1 MKHWLNIVFPWYA
14 VITVAALMLYSIR
27 PVLVS
32 HLGEELEP
40 SYWHYW
46 VWFCLNAALA
56 VGAYVTWRFKRPWL
70 NVSLVAV
77 IAGLHFVSV
86 TARLF
91 ATEVGT
97 MALVGIFLQVGL
109 GLLFS
114 VVARLLTR

>member
-1 MKHWLNIVFPWYA
+1 M
-14 VITVAALMLYSIR
+14 ITVAALVLYTIR

-46 VWFCLNAALA
+46 VRFCLNAGLA
-56 VGAYVTWRFKRPWL
+56 VAAYLTWRFRRPWL

-77 IAGLHFVSV
+77 IAGLHFVDV

-97 MALVGIFLQVGL
+97 MALVGMFLQVGL

-114 VVARLLTR
+114 AVAIYQFYLLTARNDLVS